1 MSEDLQKAKDEMLE
15 AGYRCVLRKG
25 EVRLISTERGVKPLL
40 SWIDEGLDLSG
51 YAAADQVV
59 GKAAALLY
67 VLMGVKEIYTRV
79 LSEQAARVFEKY
91 GISAEAGEKVP
102 YIINRAGTGRCPMES
117 AVWETDEPEEAYRI
131 LKAK

>member
-1 MSEDLQKAKDEMLE
+1 MSEDLRKARDEMLE

-25 EVRLISTERGVKPLL
+25 EMRYISTERGVKPLL

-91 GISAEAGEKVP
+91 GISAEAGEKGP

>member
-79 LSEQAARVFEKY
+79 LSEQAARVFEKN
-91 GISAEAGEKVP
+91 GISFEAGERVP

-117 AVWETDEPEEAYRI
+117 AVWETDDPEEAYRI

>member
-1 MSEDLQKAKDEMLE
+1 MSEDLRKARDEMLE

-25 EVRLISTERGVKPLL
+25 EMRYISTERGVKPLL

>member
-1 MSEDLQKAKDEMLE
+1 MSEDLRKAKDEMLE

-25 EVRLISTERGVKPLL
+25 EMRYISTERGVKPLL
-40 SWIDEGLDLSG
+40 SWIDEDRDLSG

-79 LSEQAARVFEKY
+79 LSEQAAFVFEKY